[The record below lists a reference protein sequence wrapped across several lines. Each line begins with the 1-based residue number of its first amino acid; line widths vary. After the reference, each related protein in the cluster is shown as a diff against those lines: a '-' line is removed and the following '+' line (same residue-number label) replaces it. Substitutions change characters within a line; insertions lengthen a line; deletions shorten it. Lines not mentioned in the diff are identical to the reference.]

1 MPGDTEWEGREMIS
15 SIVLAAGMSTRMGQP
30 KALLDW
36 GGEPLLAYQ
45 VRQLKEAGVD
55 EVVVVLGHRSDDV
68 HRKIGKLPCRVMF
81 NARYQFGRA
90 GSLRIGAKAVSRE
103 AEAIVVTSVDQP
115 RPAAFLKQLIA
126 AHTGAAAATRP
137 ACGGRHGHPVVVA
150 GRLRTEMME
159 ATDAEEGLQGVLRRH
174 ADELTDLPMTDLC
187 TLDMNTPEDY
197 QAALR
202 TFGLAS

>member
-1 MPGDTEWEGREMIS
+1 MIS
-15 SIVLAAGMSTRMGQP
+15 SIVLAAGLSTRMGEP
-30 KALLDW
+30 KALLEW

-68 HRKIGKLPCRVMF
+68 HRKVGKLPCRVMF

-90 GSLRIGAKAVSRE
+90 GSLRIGAKAVTRD
-103 AEAIVVTSVDQP
+103 AESIVVTSVDQP
-115 RPAAFLKQLIA
+115 RPAAFIKQLIA
-126 AHTGAAAATRP
+126 AHTPAAAATRP
-137 ACGGRHGHPVVVA
+137 TFGGKHGHPVIVA

-159 ATDAEEGLQGVLRRH
+159 ASDETEGLAGVLRSH
-174 ADELTDLPMTDLC
+174 ASELVEFASDSLC
-187 TLDMNTPEDY
+187 TLDLNTPDDY
-197 QAALR
+197 RAALR